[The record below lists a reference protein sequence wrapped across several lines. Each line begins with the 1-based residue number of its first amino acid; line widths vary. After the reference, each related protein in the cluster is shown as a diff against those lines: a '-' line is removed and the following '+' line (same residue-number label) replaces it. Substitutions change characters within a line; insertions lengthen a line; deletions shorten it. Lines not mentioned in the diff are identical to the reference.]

1 MYTCLLSPPV
11 HARVPCLQCHSVY
24 CQPGSEGRSQRVE
37 IVSSVHFVDASKRAA
52 SESAAAPIIAD
63 VSVPDDFFY
72 PFS

>member
-1 MYTCLLSPPV
+1 M
-11 HARVPCLQCHSVY
+11 Y